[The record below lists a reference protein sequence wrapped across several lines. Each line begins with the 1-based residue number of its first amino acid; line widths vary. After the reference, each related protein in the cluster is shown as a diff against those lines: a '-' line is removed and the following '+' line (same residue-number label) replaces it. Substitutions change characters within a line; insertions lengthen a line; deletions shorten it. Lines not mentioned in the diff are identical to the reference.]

1 VNDDSVHNGA
11 DQYFQWLA
19 VDPKDGSVNVLF
31 YDRRRDPANR
41 TQTVTLARS
50 TDGGNSFTNYAWTD
64 NAFNAENV
72 FMGDYTGLAA
82 FDGRVYG
89 IWTEKPAADPQ
100 AAALP
105 ASHERGTPEYWKA
118 HGTTVQV
125 GVADFHGA
133 H

>member
-1 VNDDSVHNGA
+1 VNDDPVHNGA

-19 VDPKDGSVNVLF
+19 VDPKDGSVNILF
-31 YDRRRDPANR
+31 YDRRRDPTNR

-50 TDGGNSFTNYAWTD
+50 TDGGQKFTNYVWSD
-64 NAFNAENV
+64 RPFNAENV

-89 IWTEKPAADPQ
+89 IWTEKPAADPE

-105 ASHERGTPEYWKA
+105 GSKQRGTPEYWTV

-125 GVADFHGA
+125 GIADFHA
-133 H
+133 SH